1 MQSFLG
7 IYRCPTGLPLPV
19 KLCSHLLRN
28 LNPGGYLE
36 LQEFALP
43 LSDDG
48 TLTPEHPLQR
58 SMNLL
63 GEAAKKSNH
72 AFVDLHQLKDMM
84 VAAGFV
90 GVEEF
95 HYKWPSNKWPKDKRH
110 KEIGMWNNENI
121 VSGLQGFLM
130 AALTRGLG
138 WQKEEV
144 DVLVAQARRDVNDR
158 NIHAYWPM

>member
-1 MQSFLG
+1 
-7 IYRCPTGLPLPV
+7 
-19 KLCSHLLRN
+19 
-28 LNPGGYLE
+28 
-36 LQEFALP
+36 
-43 LSDDG
+43 
-48 TLTPEHPLQR
+48 
-58 SMNLL
+58 
-63 GEAAKKSNH
+63 
-72 AFVDLHQLKDMM
+72 M